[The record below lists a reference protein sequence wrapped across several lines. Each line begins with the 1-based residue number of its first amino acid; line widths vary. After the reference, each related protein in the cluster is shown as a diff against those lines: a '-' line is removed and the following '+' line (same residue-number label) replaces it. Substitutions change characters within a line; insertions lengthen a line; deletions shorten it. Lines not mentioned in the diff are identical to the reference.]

1 MDLHEQRQ
9 HVESPRMNEPSAYE
23 HLDPAQLVD
32 VILTQADI
40 VRLGAD
46 IAAVMTLVTDRAL
59 LLTSGDGAAVE
70 LLEGDDMVY
79 RATSG
84 IAWSQLGLRVKAA
97 SSLSDYCVRN
107 GVIVNCPDVEF
118 DDRVD
123 LAACRRIG
131 MRSMIVLPLN
141 HEGVPVGVLKVM
153 SKRANAFGSDEQLVL
168 ELLSELVASVMFHAG
183 RQRDHGAPGG
193 EVDMRMLVTRDLL
206 TGLPNRALLY
216 DLLRKRSAEAARH
229 AEKFGVLRL
238 SLEHYRS
245 IHARQGRK
253 GADAALIEAARRL
266 QASARDGDT
275 VARKGESEFAVILN
289 RISTALE
296 LPVAIER
303 FRQCLALPFE
313 FEGQRH
319 SLSALIGS
327 ALFPQDGAGLEALLE
342 HASPQATIL

>member
-1 MDLHEQRQ
+1 
-9 HVESPRMNEPSAYE
+9 MNDPTAYE
-23 HLDPAQLVD
+23 HLEPAQLVD

-40 VRLGAD
+40 VRLGPD

-70 LLEGDDMVY
+70 LLEGEDMVY

-84 IAWSQLGLRVKAA
+84 IAWAQLGLRLKAS
-97 SSLSDYCVRN
+97 SSLSGYSVRS
-107 GVIVNCPDVEF
+107 GELVNCPDVEF
-118 DDRVD
+118 DARVD

-131 MRSMIVLPLN
+131 LRSMIVVPLK

-153 SKRANAFGSDEQLVL
+153 SKRANAFGADEQLVL

-183 RQRDHGAPGG
+183 RQGDV
-193 EVDMRMLVTRDLL
+193 EVRMLVTRDLL

-229 AEKFGVLRL
+229 AEQFGVLRL

-245 IHARQGRK
+245 IHASQGRK
-253 GADAALIEAARRL
+253 GADAALVEAARRL
-266 QASARDGDT
+266 QATARDGDT
-275 VARKGESEFAVILN
+275 VARKGESEFSVILN
-289 RISTALE
+289 RIGIAGE
-296 LPVAIER
+296 VPVAIER

-319 SLSALIGS
+319 SLGASIGH
-327 ALFPQDGAGLEALLE
+327 ALFPQDGKTLDALLE
-342 HASPQATIL
+342 HAGPPSVEP